1 MPNLEGKV
9 ALITGGARGFG
20 RAIARALAGD
30 GADIAIAD
38 IAGELPSGRVSGLST
53 RDDLERTKAEV
64 EALGR
69 RCIAVRA
76 NVADAGDCERMATAV
91 IDEFSRVDILAANA
105 GVFSFGL
112 SWELT
117 EDDWD
122 TVLGVNLKGVWL
134 TTKYVVPH
142 MIRQRYGKIVVTSS
156 RDGLRAEPNYA
167 HYCASKFGAIGFVKS
182 LAIELGPYDINVNAI
197 CPTQMADKSLPP
209 RHTSSP
215 YWSMVTGT
223 TSPTYEEFDRAS
235 GRENLFEGGGQPD
248 YSEVAEGVRWLV
260 SDEARLLTGHALP
273 MDGGWIAK
281 RGG

>member
-1 MPNLEGKV
+1 MGNLEGKV

-20 RAIARALAGD
+20 RAIAHALAAD

-38 IAGELPSGRVSGLST
+38 IAGELDSERIRGLSSA
-53 RDDLERTKAEV
+53 DDLVRTKGEI

-69 RCIAVRA
+69 RCVAIRA
-76 NVADAGDCERMATAV
+76 NVMVAADCESMAATA
-91 IDEFSRVDILAANA
+91 IAQLGKIDILCANA

-112 SWELT
+112 SWELN

-122 TVLGVNLKGVWL
+122 SVLGVNLKGVWL

-142 MIRQRYGKIVVTSS
+142 MIERRYGKVVVTSS

-167 HYCASKFGAIGFVKS
+167 HYCASKFGVIGFVKS
-182 LAIELGPYDINVNAI
+182 LAIEAGPYGINVNAV

-209 RHTSSP
+209 RTGWHP

-223 TSPTYEEFDRAS
+223 PEPTYEEYDEAS
-235 GRENLFEGGGQPD
+235 GRENLFEEGGQPD
-248 YSEVAEGVRWLV
+248 FTEVAEGVRWLV
-260 SDEARLLTGHALP
+260 SDEARLVTGHALP
-273 MDGGWIAK
+273 LDAGWIAK

>member
-20 RAIARALAGD
+20 RAIALALAAD

-38 IAGELPSGRVSGLST
+38 IAGELPSERVSGMST
-53 RDDLERTKAEV
+53 GDDLERTKAEV
-64 EALGR
+64 QALGR
-69 RCIAVRA
+69 RSIAIRA
-76 NVADAGDCERMATAV
+76 NVASAGDCERMAAAV
-91 IDEFSRVDILAANA
+91 IDEFGRVDILAANA

-112 SWELT
+112 SWELN

-182 LAIELGPYDINVNAI
+182 LAIEVGPYDINVNAV

-223 TSPTYEEFDRAS
+223 TSPTYEEFDLAS
-235 GRENLFEGGGQPD
+235 GRENLFENGGQPD
-248 YSEVAEGVRWLV
+248 YAEVAEGVRWLV
-260 SDEARLLTGHALP
+260 SDEARLITGHALP
-273 MDGGWIAK
+273 VDGGWIAK